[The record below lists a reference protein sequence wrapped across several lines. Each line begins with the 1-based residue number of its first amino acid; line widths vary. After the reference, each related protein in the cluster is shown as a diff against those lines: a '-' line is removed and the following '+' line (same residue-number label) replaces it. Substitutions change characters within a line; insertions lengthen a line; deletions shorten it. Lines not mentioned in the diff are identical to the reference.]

1 MAGSLYTLNT
11 IKLQNVNHEMTAAHT
26 MPFSAVE
33 TLKEGWPDVRDTLR
47 ETLRRVVKPRLF
59 SYKTWM
65 TISTN
70 QQLVI
75 NIVTVITKYRNTSQY
90 NGWC

>member
-33 TLKEGWPDVRDTLR
+33 TLKEG
-47 ETLRRVVKPRLF
+47 
-59 SYKTWM
+59 
-65 TISTN
+65 
-70 QQLVI
+70 
-75 NIVTVITKYRNTSQY
+75 
-90 NGWC
+90 

>member
-1 MAGSLYTLNT
+1 
-11 IKLQNVNHEMTAAHT
+11 
-26 MPFSAVE
+26 
-33 TLKEGWPDVRDTLR
+33 
-47 ETLRRVVKPRLF
+47 
-59 SYKTWM
+59 M